1 MSGVIVVVIVA
12 MWAALLVPMWLRR
25 HEEAD
30 QLGSI
35 DRFSAAMRIL
45 SRQDKQ
51 AGARS
56 LVVPRRDSVQAAAPL
71 RKPISERPARPAPPL
86 ITASRARLIARRRRV
101 MTVLAGLVALTFLL
115 AVFGVLSFWWQGVV
129 DLTLVAYV
137 VHLRAEAI
145 RAAEL
150 RAMRAG
156 RETGHAGSGADLSGG
171 VAVSPPAASTLPPLD
186 AEEVF
191 AQPGMDPG
199 WQPTDVPLPTYVTA
213 PVAPRRAVRI
223 LDDDLGME
231 VFVDEDEVQEIV
243 TRRRAVNE

>member
-71 RKPISERPARPAPPL
+71 RKP
-86 ITASRARLIARRRRV
+86 
-101 MTVLAGLVALTFLL
+101 
-115 AVFGVLSFWWQGVV
+115 
-129 DLTLVAYV
+129 
-137 VHLRAEAI
+137 
-145 RAAEL
+145 
-150 RAMRAG
+150 
-156 RETGHAGSGADLSGG
+156 
-171 VAVSPPAASTLPPLD
+171 
-186 AEEVF
+186 
-191 AQPGMDPG
+191 
-199 WQPTDVPLPTYVTA
+199 
-213 PVAPRRAVRI
+213 
-223 LDDDLGME
+223 
-231 VFVDEDEVQEIV
+231 
-243 TRRRAVNE
+243 